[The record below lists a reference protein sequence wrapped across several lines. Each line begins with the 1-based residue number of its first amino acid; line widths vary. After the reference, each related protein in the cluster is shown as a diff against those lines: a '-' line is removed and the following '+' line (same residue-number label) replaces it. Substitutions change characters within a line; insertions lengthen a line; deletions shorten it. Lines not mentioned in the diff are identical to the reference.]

1 MSVYTSEKAK
11 PPKGSPPI
19 LRRIRAPEPRW
30 VIFAVL
36 LTLFA
41 SILLVNGLVEGEFT
55 QDGAIEST
63 ADTDQVPDEALNGGP
78 IIQTDGTTTT
88 TVDAGAKQIV
98 LTFDDGP
105 DPEYTPEILQVL
117 AEYHVPA
124 TFFMIGSEISKYPSL
139 VRQVVDAGHEIGI
152 HTFTHPE
159 MSGKNDWRRSVE
171 MQETQYALA
180 GAAGVTSVI
189 FRPPYS
195 STVAALDNTNWSVIE
210 EMGQSGYLTVVN
222 DLDSRDWEAGVTMDD
237 IVEAVTPDDGAGAVL
252 LFHDGGG
259 DRSNTAEALATVIPA
274 LQTQGYTFTTVA
286 ALSGMATVNPKATAQ
301 ELVVGTGL
309 VGAVQIARNT
319 TIGFSWLLL
328 AFGVLTVG
336 RLTLML
342 ALGRRHA
349 NRHKHGRRR
358 AKGVAPHTWGR
369 PYTDPVTVIVPAYNE
384 KECIADTVR
393 SLAASTHPIR
403 IIVVDDGST
412 DGTAEIAEGL
422 GYPNVTVIWQ
432 PNSGKPA
439 ALNTGIAAAD
449 TEVVVMMDGDTVFE
463 PDTVRNLV
471 QAFSDPEIGA
481 VAGNAKVANRKGLI
495 ALWQHIEYV
504 VGFSIDRRAYDVMRC
519 MATVPGAIGAFR
531 RSALQQVNGLSD
543 DTLAE
548 DTDLT
553 IAMIRAGW
561 RVVYEEHAR
570 AWTEAPTTISQL
582 WRQRYRWSYGTMQAM
597 WKHRRALVEKGAG
610 GKFGRRGL
618 LNLLMFQTLMPLLS
632 PLIDVFLIY
641 GFLFLDPL
649 QTAIAWLTMLA
660 IQMISTVYAF
670 RLDGEKLKPVLMV
683 PLQQFVYRQLM
694 YLVLIQSVLAAV
706 GGIRL
711 GWQKLHRA
719 GGLSALLGARTP
731 SS

>member
-1 MSVYTSEKAK
+1 M
-11 PPKGSPPI
+11 
-19 LRRIRAPEPRW
+19 PEPRW

-63 ADTDQVPDEALNGGP
+63 AQTDQVPDAALTGGP

-88 TVDAGAKQIV
+88 TVEAGAKQIV

-105 DPEYTPEILQVL
+105 DPEYTPEILDVL
-117 AEYHVPA
+117 EKYDVPA
-124 TFFMIGSEISKYPSL
+124 TFFMIGSEISKYPDL
-139 VRQVVDAGHEIGI
+139 VRRVIAEGNEVGV

-159 MSGKNDWRRSVE
+159 MSGKGEWRRTVE

-195 STVAALDNTNWSVIE
+195 STVAALDDTNWSVMA
-210 EMGQSGYLTVVN
+210 EMGASGYLTVVN
-222 DLDSRDWEAGVTMDD
+222 DLDSRDWESGVTNAD
-237 IVEAVTPDDGAGAVL
+237 IVEAVTPEDGEGAVL

-259 DRSNTAEALATVIPA
+259 DRSNTAEALATVIPE
-274 LQTQGYTFTTVA
+274 LLEQGYTFTTIA
-286 ALSGMATVNPKATAQ
+286 ALTGMETVNPKATTQ
-301 ELVVGTGL
+301 ELVIGTSL

-319 TIGFSWLLL
+319 TIWFSGLLL
-328 AFGVLTVG
+328 LFGVLTVG
-336 RLTLML
+336 RLAVML
-342 ALGRRHA
+342 ILGRRHA
-349 NRHKHGRRR
+349 NRHRTGRRR
-358 AKGVAPHTWGR
+358 AGGVVPNTWGR
-369 PYTDPVTVIVPAYNE
+369 PYTEPVTVIVPAYNE

-412 DGTAEIAEGL
+412 DGTAEIAERL

-463 PDTVRNLV
+463 PDTVRLLV
-471 QAFSDPEIGA
+471 QPFADATIGA

-531 RSALQQVNGLSD
+531 REALRQVDGLSD

-553 IAMIRAGW
+553 IAIIRAGW

-597 WKHRRALVEKGAG
+597 WKHRGTLVERGTG
-610 GKFGRRGL
+610 GRFGRRGL
-618 LNLLMFQTLMPLLS
+618 LNLLLFQTLMPLLS

-641 GFLFLDPL
+641 GFLFLDPVE
-649 QTAIAWLTMLA
+649 TATAWLAMLG
-660 IQMISTVYAF
+660 IQIASTVYAF
-670 RLDGEKLKPVLMV
+670 RLDGEKLTPVLMV

-694 YLVLIQSVLAAV
+694 YLVLIQSVLAAL

-719 GGLSALLGARTP
+719 GGLSALLSTRTP
-731 SS
+731 SGG

>member
-1 MSVYTSEKAK
+1 MV
-11 PPKGSPPI
+11 
-19 LRRIRAPEPRW
+19 
-30 VIFAVL
+30 FAVL

-63 ADTDQVPDEALNGGP
+63 SQTDQVPEEALTGGP

-88 TVDAGAKQIV
+88 TVSAGAKQIV

-105 DPEYTPEILQVL
+105 DPEYTPEILDVL
-117 AEYHVPA
+117 EEYGVPA
-124 TFFMIGSEISKYPSL
+124 TFFMIGSEISKYPDL
-139 VRQVVDAGHEIGI
+139 VRRVVAEGNEVGV

-159 MSGKNDWRRSVE
+159 MSSKNEWRRSVE

-195 STVAALDNTNWSVIE
+195 STVAALDDSNWAVME
-210 EMGQSGYLTVVN
+210 EMGESGYLTVVN
-222 DLDSRDWEAGVTMDD
+222 DLDSRDWEAGVTNED
-237 IVEAVTPDDGAGAVL
+237 IVEAVTPSDGEGAIL

-259 DRSNTAEALATVIPA
+259 DRSHTASALRTVIPA
-274 LQTQGYTFTTVA
+274 LLEQGYTFTTVA
-286 ALSGMATVNPKATAQ
+286 ALTGMETVNPAATTQ
-301 ELVVGTGL
+301 EKVVGTSL
-309 VGAVQIARNT
+309 VTAVRIARDT
-319 TIGFSWLLL
+319 TIWFSGLLL
-328 AFGVLTVG
+328 LFGVLTVG
-336 RLTLML
+336 RLALML
-342 ALGRRHA
+342 ILGRRHA
-349 NRHKHGRRR
+349 RRHR
-358 AKGVAPHTWGR
+358 AGASVWGR
-369 PYTDPVTVIVPAYNE
+369 PYSEPVTVIVPAYNE

-412 DGTAEIAEGL
+412 DGTAEIAESL
-422 GYPNVTVIWQ
+422 GYADVTVIWQ

-439 ALNTGIAAAD
+439 ALNTGIAAAN

-463 PDTVRNLV
+463 PDTVRRLV
-471 QAFSDPEIGA
+471 QAFADPEVGA

-531 RSALQQVNGLSD
+531 RTALQQVDGLSD

-553 IAMIRAGW
+553 IALIRAGW

-570 AWTEAPTTISQL
+570 AWTEAPTTMSQL

-597 WKHRRALVEKGAG
+597 WKHRGALLESGAG
-610 GKFGRRGL
+610 GRFGRRGL
-618 LNLLMFQTLMPLLS
+618 LNLLLFQTLMPLLS

-641 GFLFLDPL
+641 GFLFLDPK
-649 QTAIAWLTMLA
+649 QTAIAWLTMLT
-660 IQMISTVYAF
+660 IQMASTVYAF
-670 RLDGEKLKPVLMV
+670 RLDDERLKPILMV

-694 YLVLIQSVLAAV
+694 YLVLIQSVLAAL

-719 GGLSALLGARTP
+719 GGLGALLGGRQ
-731 SS
+731 

>member
-1 MSVYTSEKAK
+1 MSVYTSGKAR
-11 PPKGSPPI
+11 PPKDSPPI
-19 LRRIRAPEPRW
+19 LRRIRVPEPRW
-30 VIFAVL
+30 VVFAVL

-63 ADTDQVPDEALNGGP
+63 AETDQVPAEALNGGP
-78 IIQTDGTTTT
+78 IIQTDGSTTT
-88 TVDAGAKQIV
+88 TVDAGTKQIV

-105 DPEYTPEILQVL
+105 DPEYTPEILDVL
-117 AEYHVPA
+117 AKYDVPA
-124 TFFMIGSEISKYPSL
+124 TFFMIGSEISKHPSL

-195 STVAALDNTNWSVIE
+195 STVAALDNTNWAVIQ

-222 DLDSRDWEAGVTMDD
+222 DLDSRDWEADVTMDD

-259 DRSNTAEALATVIPA
+259 DRSDTAEALATVIPA
-274 LQTQGYTFTTVA
+274 LQAQGYTFTTVA

-319 TIGFSWLLL
+319 TIWFSWLLL
-328 AFGVLTVG
+328 AFGVLTVA
-336 RLTLML
+336 RLALML

-349 NRHKHGRRR
+349 NRHKQGRRR
-358 AKGVAPHTWGR
+358 VKGVAPHTWGR

-531 RSALQQVNGLSD
+531 LSALRQVNGLSD

-731 SS
+731 AN